1 MTTVK
6 DTAKTIEATT
16 ADVQKKVA
24 ANVETM
30 TAETQKVVAENVEKA
45 AKSLETVTAFGQETL
60 DALLK
65 SQNVAAKAA
74 EEIQAEVI
82 AFSKKTVEDG
92 VAHAKDLATAQTV
105 TAFIEKQAGFA
116 KISLDAMMRQSTKM
130 SELMVAASKEMF
142 APLNARA
149 AAAADMMKGANA

>member
-1 MTTVK
+1 MTTAK
-6 DTAKTIEATT
+6 DAAKTIETATT
-16 ADVQKKVA
+16 DVQKKVA
-24 ANVETM
+24 ANVEALAT
-30 TAETQKVVAENVEKA
+30 ETQKVVAENVEKA
-45 AKSLETVTAFGQETL
+45 AKSLETVTTFGQETL

-82 AFSKKTVEDG
+82 AFSKKTVEDS

-105 TAFIEKQAGFA
+105 NAFIEKQAGFT
-116 KISLDAMMRQSTKM
+116 KTSLDAMMRQSSKM
-130 SELMVAASKEMF
+130 SELLVAASKEVF

-149 AAAADMMKGANA
+149 AAATELMTVKSA

>member
-1 MTTVK
+1 MTAATK
-6 DTAKTIEATT
+6 TAKTVETAT
-16 ADVQKKVA
+16 ADVQQKVI

-82 AFSKKTVEDG
+82 AFSKKTVEEG

-105 TAFIEKQAGFA
+105 TAFVEKQAGFA
-116 KISLDAMMRQSTKM
+116 KESLDAMMRQSTKM
-130 SELMVAASKEMF
+130 SELLVAASKEVF
-142 APLNARA
+142 APLTARA
-149 AAAADMMKGANA
+149 TAAADLMKVKNA

>member
-1 MTTVK
+1 MTT
-6 DTAKTIEATT
+6 AKETATT
-16 ADVQKKVA
+16 IQTATDDVQKKVA
-24 ANVETM
+24 ANVEALAT
-30 TAETQKVVAENVEKA
+30 ETQKTVAENVEKA
-45 AKSLETVTAFGQETL
+45 AKSLETVTTFGQETL
-60 DALLK
+60 DALMR

-82 AFSKKTVEDG
+82 AFSKKAVEES

-116 KISLDAMMRQSTKM
+116 KVSLDAMVRQSTKM
-130 SELMVAASKEMF
+130 NELLVAASKEVF

-149 AAAADMMKGANA
+149 AAAAEMMKVKNA

>member
-1 MTTVK
+1 
-6 DTAKTIEATT
+6 
-16 ADVQKKVA
+16 VQKKVA
-24 ANVETM
+24 ANVEAM

-82 AFSKKTVEDG
+82 AFSKKTVEEG

-116 KISLDAMMRQSTKM
+116 KVTLDALVQQSTRM
-130 SELMVAASKEMF
+130 SELMVAASKEVF

-149 AAAADMMKGANA
+149 AAAAELMKVKNA